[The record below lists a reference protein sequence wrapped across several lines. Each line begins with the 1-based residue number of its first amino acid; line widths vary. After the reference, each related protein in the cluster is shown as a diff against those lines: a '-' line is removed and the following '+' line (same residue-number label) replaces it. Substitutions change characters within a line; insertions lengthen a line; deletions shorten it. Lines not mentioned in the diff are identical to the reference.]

1 MWLGARGGSWYS
13 AIAGIVMM
21 WSGVLLVARHRA
33 GAWLYWLVLA
43 GTAAWTAWESG
54 FDYWR
59 WVPRLGADW
68 GFRRSEEHTSEL
80 QSLMRISYAVFCLK
94 KKKHQAHREE
104 YRGNYMVS
112 IIQTSHRT
120 R

>member
-1 MWLGARGGSWYS
+1 MTLIIGLLIFLVGLAMAGGGIWLAALGGSWYY

-21 WSGVLLVARHRA
+21 LSGVLLVARHRA

-59 WVPRLGADW
+59 WV
-68 GFRRSEEHTSEL
+68 RSEEHTSEL
-80 QSLMRISYAVFCLK
+80 QSPMRISYAVFC
-94 KKKHQAHREE
+94 
-104 YRGNYMVS
+104 
-112 IIQTSHRT
+112 
-120 R
+120 